1 MKIIKQGSLIL
12 LLAAFSFFSSAISAA
27 LDENPIKPYVPPKVS
42 KVVLHKCKVWGA
54 YYDSSISDCVKSVNE
69 AYLAWQTSI
78 YAPRAVRNPN
88 CYIEGDINTY
98 NGFFRCTIQY
108 VGSIDSNG
116 NIVGW
121 GTTPVEFFGGIQPQP
136 SKDTET
142 CPPDDQPL
150 YKVGP
155 KPIDPSNPNSAN
167 ACFPVFKPCPLGFY
181 ANAVTGS
188 SGGPEECVPI
198 QCPSKGTA
206 VTNIKNISNVIP
218 NGAAGTYCDGL
229 CNYSIEAGGI
239 AYQGQ
244 QFASG
249 VSMGSQCGQSPV
261 KGQKFTPLD
270 KEKNCTEYELQGAD
284 ATFLECNEGTIDEPV
299 PDTDNP
305 APDVENA
312 KVDENPVID
321 PFTGVECTT
330 VDDKMSCVGGNI
342 TDAITKQTKD
352 QAKLDAQ
359 RHNKLVEQQKDIT
372 AYVEEQQRKREDARK
387 TDAVTMVEAIQ
398 EVNRTLQTSGGSTG
412 GGTTGGTDEGV
423 KGAIEGLG
431 EVINETDVE
440 TDSTPSDGIE
450 SFYEPEYP
458 NGFQD
463 VWSKNKSLF
472 DNSEMNQYLDSWKL
486 SASGN
491 PPLMNACFNMGF
503 IDFGCSEFTIDP
515 RIFPFLRIIMLVSA
529 AFLCRALI
537 FGG

>member
-12 LLAAFSFFSSAISAA
+12 LFAAFSFFSSAISAA
-27 LDENPIKPYVPPKVS
+27 LDENPIKPHVPPKS
-42 KVVLHKCKVWGA
+42 TGTPLFSCNYKDAPFWSDFSECKK
-54 YYDSSISDCVKSVNE
+54 YYEDRIRGLSPSVHFDSVNCTLSGE
-69 AYLAWQTSI
+69 IVNCVSVYSGT
-78 YAPRAVRNPN
+78 RADGSTYSGTINEPN
-88 CYIEGDINTY
+88 Y
-98 NGFFRCTIQY
+98 
-108 VGSIDSNG
+108 
-116 NIVGW
+116 
-121 GTTPVEFFGGIQPQP
+121 GTWRFQHNADVQ
-136 SKDTET
+136 S
-142 CPPDDQPL
+142 CPPDDMPL
-150 YKVGP
+150 YKIGP
-155 KPIDPSNPNSAN
+155 NPIDPTNPNSAK

-181 ANAVTGS
+181 ANAVASS
-188 SGGPEECVPI
+188 SGGPEQCVPI

-206 VTNIKNISNVIP
+206 VTNIKNLANVIP
-218 NGAAGTYCDGL
+218 NGSAGTYCDGL

-270 KEKNCTEYELQGAD
+270 KEKNCTEYDLQGAD
-284 ATFLECNEGTIDEPV
+284 ATFLECNEGTIEEPV

-387 TDAVTMVEAIQ
+387 IDAVTMVEAIQ

-431 EVINETDVE
+431 EGINNTDVE
-440 TDSTPSDGIE
+440 TDSTPSDGIS

-486 SASGN
+486 TAAGN
-491 PPLMNACFNMGF
+491 APPMNICFDLGF
-503 IDFGCSEFTIDP
+503 SDFGCKDFQIDP
-515 RIFPFLRIIMLVSA
+515 RVFPFLRIIILVLT
-529 AFLCRALI
+529 AFFCRSLI

>member
-1 MKIIKQGSLIL
+1 MPVKPWVEPDTDTTQVWICNTAPQQTVTLESCFDIKKSIYDTLNGKVDTSSLDYSIYSNYQLVFQTDVRYDITATLTRTVKTDIGNGKYYTNITESTL
-12 LLAAFSFFSSAISAA
+12 LVGTASFPQAS
-27 LDENPIKPYVPPKVS
+27 NS
-42 KVVLHKCKVWGA
+42 KVC
-54 YYDSSISDCVKSVNE
+54 
-69 AYLAWQTSI
+69 
-78 YAPRAVRNPN
+78 PP
-88 CYIEGDINTY
+88 
-98 NGFFRCTIQY
+98 NGFPKY
-108 VGSIDSNG
+108 
-116 NIVGW
+116 NIGP
-121 GTTPVEFFGGIQPQP
+121 TAESPQ
-136 SKDTET
+136 
-142 CPPDDQPL
+142 
-150 YKVGP
+150 
-155 KPIDPSNPNSAN
+155 NSHEV
-167 ACFPVFKPCPLGFY
+167 CKMQFTPCPLGFY
-181 ANAVTGS
+181 ANAVAGS
-188 SGGPEECVPI
+188 SGGPEQCVPI
-198 QCPSKGTA
+198 NCPSKGTA
-206 VTNIKNISNVIP
+206 VNNIKNLNNVIP
-218 NGAAGTYCDGL
+218 NGASGTYCDGL

-239 AYQGQ
+239 GYQGQ

-249 VSMGSQCGQSPV
+249 VSLGSQCGQSPV

-270 KEKNCTEYELQGAD
+270 KEKNCTEYNLTGAD
-284 ATFLECNEGTIDEPV
+284 ATFLDCQEGTTDEPV

-305 APDVENA
+305 LPDVENA

-398 EVNRTLQTSGGSTG
+398 EINRTLQTSGGSTG

-431 EVINETDVE
+431 EGINNTDVE
-440 TDSTPSDGIE
+440 TDSTPSDGIA

-491 PPLMNACFNMGF
+491 PPIMNACFNMGF
-503 IDFGCSEFTIDP
+503 IDFGCNEFTIDP

>member
-12 LLAAFSFFSSAISAA
+12 LFAAFSFFSNAISAA
-27 LDENPIKPYVPPKVS
+27 LDEQPIKPWVEPKVVPS
-42 KVVLHKCKVWGA
+42 DLGGCDYNYGA
-54 YYDSSISDCVKSVNE
+54 TMKDVSVSSCSDYLYSSFASRSNPSNILYNNPHSENGSFYGIPSVTF
-69 AYLAWQTSI
+69 YI
-78 YAPRAVRNPN
+78 Y
-88 CYIEGDINTY
+88 
-98 NGFFRCTIQY
+98 
-108 VGSIDSNG
+108 
-116 NIVGW
+116 
-121 GTTPVEFFGGIQPQP
+121 QP
-136 SKDTET
+136 STPKQSGGFEVKLGRWLKTST
-142 CPPDDQPL
+142 SNSKICPPDGLPE
-150 YKVGP
+150 YKIGP
-155 KPIDPSNPNSAN
+155 VPESPENQSHVVCKMN
-167 ACFPVFKPCPLGFY
+167 FTPCPLGFY
-181 ANAVTGS
+181 ANAVADS
-188 SGGPEECVPI
+188 SGGAEKCVPI
-198 QCPSKGTA
+198 NCPSKGTA
-206 VTNIKNISNVIP
+206 VTNIKNLANVIP

-270 KEKNCTEYELQGAD
+270 KEKNCTEYDLQGAD
-284 ATFLECNEGTIDEPV
+284 ATFLECNEGTIKEPV
-299 PDTDNP
+299 PDTDNL
-305 APDVENA
+305 APNVENA

-387 TDAVTMVEAIQ
+387 TDAATMVEAIQ
-398 EVNRTLQTSGGSTG
+398 EVNRTLQTSGGSTV

-431 EVINETDVE
+431 EGINGTDVE

-472 DNSEMNQYLDSWKL
+472 DNSEMNQYLGSWKL

-503 IDFGCSEFTIDP
+503 IDFGCNEFTIDP

>member
-12 LLAAFSFFSSAISAA
+12 VLAALFFTSAISAA
-27 LDENPIKPYVPPKVS
+27 LDEQPIKPWVEPDS
-42 KVVLHKCKVWGA
+42 KSIPSYAIEKQYGVKTPVKTWDDAVEWVLSNYFNG
-54 YYDSSISDCVKSVNE
+54 
-69 AYLAWQTSI
+69 
-78 YAPRAVRNPN
+78 PRLRNPE
-88 CYIEGDINTY
+88 CLNTLMSNPY
-98 NGFFRCTIQY
+98 PNFNTQFKCRVEVATMN
-108 VGSIDSNG
+108 DSNG
-116 NIVGW
+116 NPTGW
-121 GTTPVEFFGGIQPQP
+121 GFTDYQYYSRFWYLGDTS
-136 SKDTET
+136 SKV
-142 CPPDDQPL
+142 CPPGDNPL
-150 YKVGP
+150 YLDGP
-155 KPIDPSNPNSAN
+155 RQESVDFPNHMV
-167 ACFPVFKPCPLGFY
+167 CFPKFKPCPLGFY
-181 ANAVTGS
+181 ANAVAHS
-188 SGGPEECVPI
+188 SGGAEKCVPI
-198 QCPSKGTA
+198 NCPSKGTA
-206 VTNIKNISNVIP
+206 VTNIKNLANVIP

-261 KGQKFTPLD
+261 RGQKFTPLD
-270 KEKNCTEYELQGAD
+270 KEKNCTEYDLQGAD

-372 AYVEEQQRKREDARK
+372 AYVEEQQRKREEARK

-431 EVINETDVE
+431 EGINSTDVE
-440 TDSTPSDGIE
+440 TDSTPSDGIA

-486 SASGN
+486 TAAGN
-491 PPLMNACFNMGF
+491 APPMNICFDMGF
-503 IDFGCSEFTIDP
+503 ADYGCKDFQIDP
-515 RIFPFLRIIMLVSA
+515 RVFPFLRIIILVLT
-529 AFLCRALI
+529 AFFCRSLI

>member
-12 LLAAFSFFSSAISAA
+12 LFAAFFIFSSAISAA
-27 LDENPIKPYVPPKVS
+27 FDEQPVKDWVEPDTKSLPQYAIEKSAFVKTPIDSWDEAVKWVIDNHFKNLPNTRNHECQNSLIPNPF
-42 KVVLHKCKVWGA
+42 
-54 YYDSSISDCVKSVNE
+54 VNWNTQFICR
-69 AYLAWQTSI
+69 YQI
-78 YAPRAVRNPN
+78 PN
-88 CYIEGDINTY
+88 Q
-98 NGFFRCTIQY
+98 R
-108 VGSIDSNG
+108 DSNG
-116 NIVGW
+116 NIIGW
-121 GTTPVEFFGGIQPQP
+121 GWVDYKYVSRFWYLGNAG
-136 SKDTET
+136 SKI
-142 CPPDDQPL
+142 CPPESSPT
-150 YKVGP
+150 YKIGP
-155 KPIDPSNPNSAN
+155 VPESETNPTHMVCKPQ
-167 ACFPVFKPCPLGFY
+167 FKPCPLGFY
-181 ANAVTGS
+181 RNAVSSS
-188 SGGPEECVPI
+188 SGGSEQCVPI

-206 VTNIKNISNVIP
+206 TRDIKNLKDVIP
-218 NGAAGTYCDGL
+218 NGVAGTYCDGL
-229 CNYSIEAGGI
+229 CNYSIDVGGI
-239 AYQGQ
+239 GYQGQ

-249 VSMGSQCGQSPV
+249 VSLGSQCGQSPV
-261 KGQKFTPLD
+261 DGQKFTPNGD
-270 KEKNCTEYELQGAD
+270 EKNCVEHTLSNGSL
-284 ATFLECNEGTIDEPV
+284 FLECQGGTDESS

-312 KVDENPVID
+312 KVDEDPVID

-412 GGTTGGTDEGV
+412 GGTNGGTDEGV

-431 EVINETDVE
+431 EGINGTDVE
-440 TDSTPSDGIE
+440 TDSTPSDGIG

-463 VWSKNKSLF
+463 VWNKNSAALRDSSPFQFVEQFRNMSIQGAPPPMLF
-472 DNSEMNQYLDSWKL
+472 CFDLGSNMN
-486 SASGN
+486 
-491 PPLMNACFNMGF
+491 
-503 IDFGCSEFTIDP
+503 FGCSELKFDLRVFGFLYAITMITSAFTV
-515 RIFPFLRIIMLVSA
+515 RK
-529 AFLCRALI
+529 LI